1 MGFGVFFIC
10 VIMLVFTVTHMRKFD
25 AEHASS
31 WEMAGELALIL
42 LGGLSLYVGLYFVRA
57 VI

>member
-25 AEHASS
+25 SERASMD
-31 WEMAGELALIL
+31 MAGELALIL
-42 LGGLSLYVGLYFVRA
+42 LGGFCLYLGLYFLRGVL
-57 VI
+57 

>member
-25 AEHASS
+25 TERASV
-31 WEMAGELALIL
+31 EMAAELALIL
-42 LGGLSLYVGLYFVRA
+42 LGGFCLYLGLYFLRA
-57 VI
+57 VV

>member
-10 VIMLVFTVTHMRKFD
+10 VIMLVFTVTHMWKFD
-25 AEHASS
+25 AERASMD
-31 WEMAGELALIL
+31 MAAELGLIL

>member
-25 AEHASS
+25 TERAYPM
-31 WEMAGELALIL
+31 EMAGELALIP
-42 LGGLSLYVGLYFVRA
+42 LGGFCLYLGLYFLRA

>member
-10 VIMLVFTVTHMRKFD
+10 VIMLAFTVTHMRKFGN
-25 AEHASS
+25 ERASP

-57 VI
+57 VV

>member
-10 VIMLVFTVTHMRKFD
+10 VIMLVFTVTHMRKFGT
-25 AEHASS
+25 EGASP

-42 LGGLSLYVGLYFVRA
+42 LGGLSLYVGLYFLRA
-57 VI
+57 VV

>member
-25 AEHASS
+25 TERASP

-42 LGGLSLYVGLYFVRA
+42 MGGFCLYLGLYFVRA

>member
-10 VIMLVFTVTHMRKFD
+10 VIMLAFTVTHMWKFGT
-25 AEHASS
+25 EHASS
-31 WEMAGELALIL
+31 WEMAGELSLIL
-42 LGGLSLYVGLYFVRA
+42 LGGLSLYVGLYFLRA

>member
-10 VIMLVFTVTHMRKFD
+10 VIMLVFTVTHMRKFGT
-25 AEHASS
+25 ERASS
-31 WEMAGELALIL
+31 WEMAGELSLIL
-42 LGGLSLYVGLYFVRA
+42 LGGLSLYVGLYFLRA

>member
-10 VIMLVFTVTHMRKFD
+10 VIILVFTVTHMRKFD
-25 AEHASS
+25 AERASMD
-31 WEMAGELALIL
+31 MAAELALIL

-57 VI
+57 VV

>member
-10 VIMLVFTVTHMRKFD
+10 VIILVFTVTHMRKFGT
-25 AEHASS
+25 EHASS
-31 WEMAGELALIL
+31 WEMAGEMCLIL
-42 LGGLSLYVGLYFVRA
+42 LGGFCLYVGLYFLRA

>member
-25 AEHASS
+25 TERASV
-31 WEMAGELALIL
+31 EMAGEMCFIL
-42 LGGLSLYVGLYFVRA
+42 LGGFCLYVGLYFVRA

>member
-10 VIMLVFTVTHMRKFD
+10 VIMLVFTVSHMRKFD
-25 AEHASS
+25 AERASS
-31 WEMAGELALIL
+31 WEMAGEMCLIL
-42 LGGLSLYVGLYFVRA
+42 LGGFCLYLGLYFLRA

>member
-10 VIMLVFTVTHMRKFD
+10 VIMLVFTVTHMRKND
-25 AEHASS
+25 AERASMD
-31 WEMAGELALIL
+31 MAAELALIL
-42 LGGLSLYVGLYFVRA
+42 LGGFCLYVGLYFLRA

>member
-10 VIMLVFTVTHMRKFD
+10 VIMLVFTVTHMRKFGN
-25 AEHASS
+25 ERASP

-42 LGGLSLYVGLYFVRA
+42 LGGFCLYMVLAFLRA

>member
-10 VIMLVFTVTHMRKFD
+10 VIMLVFTVTHMRKFNT
-25 AEHASS
+25 ERASS

-57 VI
+57 VV

>member
-1 MGFGVFFIC
+1 MGFGAFFIC

-25 AEHASS
+25 NERVSS
-31 WEMAGELALIL
+31 MEMAGELALIL
-42 LGGLSLYVGLYFVRA
+42 LGGFCLYVGLYFLRA

>member
-1 MGFGVFFIC
+1 MGIGVFFIC

-25 AEHASS
+25 ADRASMD
-31 WEMAGELALIL
+31 MAAELGLIL
-42 LGGLSLYVGLYFVRA
+42 LGGFCLYLGLYFLRA

>member
-57 VI
+57 VV

>member
-25 AEHASS
+25 TERASMD
-31 WEMAGELALIL
+31 MAAELALIM
-42 LGGLSLYVGLYFVRA
+42 LGGFCLYLGLYFVRA
-57 VI
+57 VT

>member
-10 VIMLVFTVTHMRKFD
+10 VIMLVFTVTHMRKFST
-25 AEHASS
+25 EHASS

-57 VI
+57 VV

>member
-1 MGFGVFFIC
+1 MGIGVFFIC

-25 AEHASS
+25 TERVSPM
-31 WEMAGELALIL
+31 EMAGELALIL
-42 LGGLSLYVGLYFVRA
+42 LGGFCLFLGLYFVRA

>member
-25 AEHASS
+25 NEHASP
-31 WEMAGELALIL
+31 WEMAGELSMIL
-42 LGGLSLYVGLYFVRA
+42 LGGFCLYVGLYFLRT